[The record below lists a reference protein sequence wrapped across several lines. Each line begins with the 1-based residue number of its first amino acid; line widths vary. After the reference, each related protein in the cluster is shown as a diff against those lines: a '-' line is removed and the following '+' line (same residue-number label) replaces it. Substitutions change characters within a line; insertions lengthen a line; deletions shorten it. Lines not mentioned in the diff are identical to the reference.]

1 MRLYKHFAGM
11 TCDAQEDLICEH
23 LPTNATCRGHVL
35 CIVCTIFQ
43 ELIDLVSLARAK
55 ANLYINAKKNKKRC
69 DFFFFFALRE
79 SMINFSA
86 RKRDYS
92 FQVLFFS

>member
-35 CIVCTIFQ
+35 CIVCIIFQ
-43 ELIDLVSLARAK
+43 ELIDLVSLAREK
-55 ANLYINAKKNKKRC
+55 ANLYLNKQKKRC
-69 DFFFFFALRE
+69 QFIYFFVALRE
-79 SMINFSA
+79 SMIKFSA
-86 RKRDYS
+86 RKRDHS

>member
-35 CIVCTIFQ
+35 CIVCIIFQ
-43 ELIDLVSLARAK
+43 ELIDLVSLAREK
-55 ANLYINAKKNKKRC
+55 ANLYITKQKNGANFFL
-69 DFFFFFALRE
+69 FFFLLHYEKA
-79 SMINFSA
+79 
-86 RKRDYS
+86 
-92 FQVLFFS
+92 